1 MKKDIPRGV
10 EVLVKKAA
18 VDPEFR
24 VKLLAERSGAAAEIG
39 LELNEAEAA
48 MLDSAPGTQLESIIA
63 KTTVSPKIRPA
74 FTGRIAAVMLAAL
87 GVGIA
92 GAGCGDDD
100 EEGGTG
106 PTLGIRPDEPDRLYE
121 VSEYQSQASD
131 ADTKDTEDPVE

>member
-1 MKKDIPRGV
+1 MNKDIPRGV

-18 VDPEFR
+18 VDPVF
-24 VKLLAERSGAAAEIG
+24 KSLLMAKRSGAAAEIG

-48 MLDSAPGTQLESIIA
+48 MLDGVPAVHLESTIA
-63 KTTVSPKIRPA
+63 NTTVSPKIRPA
-74 FTGRIAAVMLAAL
+74 FTGRVAAVMLAAL

-100 EEGGTG
+100 DEGGTG

-131 ADTKDTEDPVE
+131 ADTGDTEDPVE